1 MVRVFFYCGS
11 GPKIMQGIY
20 LVEEDPHAGWAV
32 VAWLVQRCSK
42 SLWYFVLVLALN
54 DL

>member
-20 LVEEDPHAGWAV
+20 LVEEDPHAGWGRCGLACSEMFKELV
-32 VAWLVQRCSK
+32 VFCIGS
-42 SLWYFVLVLALN
+42 SS
-54 DL
+54 